1 MEVQTIQQLHQHPTL
16 RNRVARRAYEL
27 FIQRGRQMGR
37 EAEDWFQ
44 AENEILQ
51 EVMEEQK
58 HAMVQTLESEV
69 QNQEQSLETSS
80 TTETVA
86 QESNLDNSVPK
97 KRTYT
102 RRKKADT
109 TTVTQPEVVVESA
122 KQVVVEATPTP
133 RTRRTRSKTNVA
145 SDIA

>member
-58 HAMVQTLESEV
+58 HAMVQTLESDV
-69 QNQEQSLETSS
+69 QSQEQSLETSS
-80 TTETVA
+80 AIETVA
-86 QESNLDNSVPK
+86 QESSLDNSVPK

-102 RRKKADT
+102 RRKKTDT

-122 KQVVVEATPTP
+122 KQVALEATPTP